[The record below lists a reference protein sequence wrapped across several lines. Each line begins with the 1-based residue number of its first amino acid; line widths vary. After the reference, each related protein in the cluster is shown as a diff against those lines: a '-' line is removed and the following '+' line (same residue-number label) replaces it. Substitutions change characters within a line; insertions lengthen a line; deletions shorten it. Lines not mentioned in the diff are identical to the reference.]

1 MEEPKRFARRIN
13 ILFLGVFVLFSLLL
27 LRLTQLQLVHGE
39 DYARLAETLVVQ
51 NLEVPAARGW
61 IYDRNG
67 AVLAKNR
74 AVYTLTFVD
83 PGLSREQLLA
93 LAARLEALLRP
104 EDPKL
109 HRVEILRRMDVGLA
123 YRAADPGRE
132 EELRRALDEG
142 APFSE
147 GDWKLVSVP
156 EGLSPYTPRL
166 IADDVSERVTFA
178 VEENAPDYPGVKVV
192 PGAKRE
198 YPNGSLA
205 AHVLGYT
212 GWIPAE
218 EAAHYLQKGYA
229 PTELVGRNGVEK
241 TYDDVLRGQKGLVQV
256 QINRKYEGVVQEE
269 RRPPRSGYNLVLT
282 LDARL
287 QKALEDFLRARVDEL
302 SKDPTYPAKARERMK
317 DASAVVLDVRTGEI
331 LALANYR
338 TYDPNHLENL
348 ENELNRAVSGT
359 YLPGSTFKMV
369 TVLTALH
376 EKLFGPNEKF
386 FAAGTYYVGTQPF
399 HDWSGAPR
407 TYVDGQDALKYSIN
421 GYMIEVGKRLMRR
434 GDLDAQIALVRRY
447 AASLG
452 LGVRLGVDLPGET
465 DVTLKDIP
473 PEQRAGSLAQMMFGQ
488 GDQYTPLQ
496 LAVYTAAIANGG
508 DVLWPHVA
516 REIRVSDGTPE
527 SPGAVVEV
535 ISPRVL
541 WHVPFAPEEL
551 AYVRRGMWKVANE
564 PGGTA
569 YWTFAGLGVSVAA
582 KTGTAE
588 IYKIGNTSI
597 TDGLMVGFAPYED
610 PEIAF
615 AVVFPGGK
623 SGSADAGGI
632 ARKIVETYF
641 ELRRTGS
648 GGTGDALETR
658 PVR

>member
-13 ILFLGVFVLFSLLL
+13 VLFLGVFVLFSLLL

-51 NLEVPAARGW
+51 NLEIPAARGW

-83 PGLSREQLLA
+83 LGLTREQLLA

-109 HRVEILRRMDVGLA
+109 HRVEILRRMDVGLS
-123 YRAADPGRE
+123 YRAVDPGRE

-147 GDWKLVSVP
+147 ADWKVVSVP
-156 EGLSPYTPRL
+156 EGLPPYTPRV

-178 VEENAPDYPGVKVV
+178 VEENAPDYPGVKVA

-218 EAAHYLQKGYA
+218 EATHYFQKGYA
-229 PTELVGRNGVEK
+229 PTERVGRNGVEK

-269 RRPPRSGYNLVLT
+269 RRPPRSGYNLVLS

-302 SKDPTYPAKARERMK
+302 SKDPSYPAKARERMK

-338 TYDPNHLENL
+338 TYDPNYLENL

-376 EKLFGPNEKF
+376 EKLFAPNERF
-386 FAAGTYYVGTQPF
+386 FASGTYYVGTQPF

-496 LAVYTAAIANGG
+496 LAVYVAAIANGG

-527 SPGAVVEV
+527 SPGAVVET
-535 ISPRVL
+535 IPPRVL
-541 WHVPFAPEEL
+541 WHVPFTQEEL
-551 AYVRRGMWKVANE
+551 EYVRRGMWKVASE

-597 TDGLMVGFAPYED
+597 MDGLMVGFAPYEN

-641 ELRRTGS
+641 ELRRADS
-648 GGTGDALETR
+648 LEASPAR
-658 PVR
+658 